1 MKAFVRKAF
10 VRTELV
16 TNAER
21 GRAVWGTFERLV
33 RVAALSV
40 FAVVAA
46 KVGGEK
52 PDRGGGAGEGETNRV
67 ERVEDAGE
75 SDRAARPAPPQSG
88 DKGGAP
94 EARAQSTGDSP
105 HFPSGDSP
113 QFSSGDSP
121 RLLANVSADG
131 LRQTQK
137 PRHPIT
143 QTPPQTPPRAAGRRA
158 FCRP

>member
-1 MKAFVRKAF
+1 MKAF

-52 PDRGGGAGEGETNRV
+52 PDRGGGAGEGETNHV
-67 ERVEDAGE
+67 ERVENAGV
-75 SDRAARPAPPQSG
+75 SGRAVHPATTQSG
-88 DKGGAP
+88 DNGGAP

-105 HFPSGDSP
+105 QFPA
-113 QFSSGDSP
+113 GDSP
-121 RLLANVSADG
+121 RLPTERSADA
-131 LRQTQK
+131 LNQ
-137 PRHPIT
+137 T